1 MEQILAIT
9 MQNLKSI
16 PGRLGT
22 SLVAVVGVAGVVAV
36 LVAVLSMARGFE
48 STLESGTSPE
58 NVIVLRSGSSSEL
71 DSGFQGDQARIIAQ
85 APELALV
92 SPEVYV
98 IVDLEKKASQTTAN
112 VPLRGVGSDAAA
124 IRSAFRMIDGR
135 MFEPGR
141 KELIAGRGAAD
152 QFAGLEAGN
161 TLEFGTERW
170 DVVGIFESGGGAAE
184 SELWTDSATL
194 QGAYR
199 RGNSFSV
206 VYGRLEN
213 PAQFSAFKDSL
224 TTNPQLSVRV
234 ERESEYFAE
243 QSRALSTFISVVGYG
258 IAVLM
263 ALGALFGALNTMY
276 TAVSDRS
283 REIATLRALGFT
295 PVAIVV
301 SVMAEAMLLALAGG
315 LIGGGI
321 AWLLFNGFTVST
333 LNFSSFSQVVF
344 AFAVTPGLLVQGIVI
359 ALIIGLVGGLAPA
372 IRGAHAHRL
381 GAARMI
387 EV

>member
-1 MEQILAIT
+1 
-9 MQNLKSI
+9 
-16 PGRLGT
+16 
-22 SLVAVVGVAGVVAV
+22 
-36 LVAVLSMARGFE
+36 
-48 STLESGTSPE
+48 
-58 NVIVLRSGSSSEL
+58 
-71 DSGFQGDQARIIAQ
+71 
-85 APELALV
+85 
-92 SPEVYV
+92 
-98 IVDLEKKASQTTAN
+98 
-112 VPLRGVGSDAAA
+112 
-124 IRSAFRMIDGR
+124 
-135 MFEPGR
+135 
-141 KELIAGRGAAD
+141 
-152 QFAGLEAGN
+152 
-161 TLEFGTERW
+161 
-170 DVVGIFESGGGAAE
+170 VVGIFESGGGSAE

-194 QGAYR
+194 QSAYR

-206 VYGRLEN
+206 VYGRLQD
-213 PAQFSAFKDSL
+213 PALFAEFKDSL
-224 TTNPQLSVRV
+224 TSDPQLSVRV

-243 QSRALSTFISVVGYG
+243 QSRALSMFVSVAGYG

-295 PVAIVV
+295 PVAIVA

-315 LIGGGI
+315 IIGAGI

-372 IRGAHAHRL
+372 IR
-381 GAARMI
+381 AARMPI
-387 EV
+387 VAALRE

>member
-1 MEQILAIT
+1 MERILAIT
-9 MQNLKSI
+9 IQNLKSI

-48 STLESGTSPE
+48 STLESGTSPD

-71 DSGFQGDQARIIAQ
+71 DSGFQGDQARLIAQ
-85 APELALV
+85 APQLSMV

-98 IVDLEKKASQTTAN
+98 IVDLEKKSSGTPAN
-112 VPLRGVGSDAAA
+112 VPMRGVGADAAA
-124 IRSAFRMIDGR
+124 IRSEFRLFEGR

-141 KELIAGRGAAD
+141 RELIAGRGVAD
-152 QFAGLEAGN
+152 QYVGLEVGN
-161 TLEFGTERW
+161 TLAFGTERW
-170 DVVGIFESGGGAAE
+170 DVVGIFESGGGSAE
-184 SELWTDSATL
+184 SELWTDAATL

-206 VYGRLEN
+206 VYGRLES
-213 PAQFSAFKDSL
+213 PEQFAAFKDEL
-224 TTNPQLSVRV
+224 TGNPQLSVRV
-234 ERESEYFAE
+234 ERESEYFAQ
-243 QSRALSTFISVVGYG
+243 QSQALSSFISVIGYG

-295 PVAIVV
+295 PVSIVV

-315 LIGGGI
+315 IIGAAL

-333 LNFSSFSQVVF
+333 LNFSSFTQVVF
-344 AFAVTPGLLVQGIVI
+344 AFAVTPDLLVQGIVI
-359 ALIIGLVGGLAPA
+359 ALIIGLIGGLAPA
-372 IRGAHAHRL
+372 VR
-381 GAARMI
+381 AARMPI
-387 EV
+387 VSALRE

>member
-9 MQNLKSI
+9 AQNLKSI
-16 PGRLGT
+16 PGRLAA

-48 STLESGTSPE
+48 STLESGTSPG

-71 DSGFQGDQARIIAQ
+71 DSGFQGDQARLIAQ
-85 APELALV
+85 APQLAMV
-92 SPEVYV
+92 SPELYV
-98 IVDLEKKASQTTAN
+98 IVDLEKKSSQTRAN
-112 VPLRGVGSDAAA
+112 VPMRGVGTDAAS
-124 IRSAFRMIDGR
+124 IRSEFRVVEGR

-141 KELIAGRGAAD
+141 RELVAGRGAAD
-152 QFAGLEAGN
+152 QFAGLEVGN
-161 TLEFGTERW
+161 TLEFGSERW
-170 DVVGIFESGGGAAE
+170 DVVGIFESGGGSAE
-184 SELWTDSATL
+184 SELWTDAATL

-206 VYGRLEN
+206 VYGRLDD
-213 PAQFSAFKDSL
+213 PAAFSAFKDAL
-224 TTNPQLSVRV
+224 TSDPQLSVRV

-243 QSRALSTFISVVGYG
+243 QSQVLSTFISVVGYG

-276 TAVSDRS
+276 TAVSDRA

-315 LIGGGI
+315 VIGAGL

-359 ALIIGLVGGLAPA
+359 ALVIGLVGGLAPA
-372 IRGAHAHRL
+372 IR
-381 GAARMI
+381 AARMPI
-387 EV
+387 VSALRE

>member
-1 MEQILAIT
+1 MEQIIAIT
-9 MQNLKSI
+9 TQNLKSI

-48 STLESGTSPE
+48 NTLESGTSPD

-71 DSGFQGDQARIIAQ
+71 DSGFQGDQARIISQ
-85 APELALV
+85 APQLIMV

-98 IVDLEKKASQTTAN
+98 IVDIEKKSSDTQAN
-112 VPLRGVGSDAAA
+112 VPMRGVGADAPG
-124 IRSAFRMIDGR
+124 IRSEFRIIEGR

-141 KELIAGRGAAD
+141 KELVAGRGAAD
-152 QFAGLEAGN
+152 QFAGLEVGN

-170 DVVGIFESGGGAAE
+170 DVVGIFESGGGSAE

-194 QGAYR
+194 QSAYR

-206 VYGRLEN
+206 VYGRLQD
-213 PAQFSAFKDSL
+213 PALFAEFKDSL
-224 TTNPQLSVRV
+224 TSDPQLSVRV

-243 QSRALSTFISVVGYG
+243 QSRALSMFVSVAGYG

-295 PVAIVV
+295 PVAIVA

-315 LIGGGI
+315 IIGAGI

-372 IRGAHAHRL
+372 IR
-381 GAARMI
+381 AARMPI
-387 EV
+387 VAALRE

>member
-1 MEQILAIT
+1 MRQTLEIT
-9 MQNLKSI
+9 WQNLKTV

-48 STLESGTSPE
+48 ATLEAGTSPD
-58 NVIVLRSGSSSEL
+58 NVVVLRSGSSSEL
-71 DSGFQGDQARIIAQ
+71 DSGFDGEQARLITQ
-85 APELALV
+85 APQLELA

-98 IVDLEKKASQTTAN
+98 IVDVAKKATGTDAN
-112 VPLRGVGSDAAA
+112 VPMRGVGDAGPE
-124 IRSAFRMIDGR
+124 IRKRFEIVEGR

-141 KELIAGRGAAD
+141 QEIVAGVGAAD
-152 QFAGLEAGN
+152 QFEGLEVGN

-170 DVVGIFESGGGAAE
+170 DVVGIFKTGGAPD
-184 SELWTDSATL
+184 SELWTAAPVL

-206 VYGRLEN
+206 VYGKL
-213 PAQFSAFKDSL
+213 ASDDDFQAFKDEL
-224 TTNPQLSVRV
+224 TSNPQLSVRV
-234 ERESEYFAE
+234 EREADYFAE
-243 QSRALSTFISVVGYG
+243 QSEVLSTFIEVVGYG

-283 REIATLRALGFT
+283 REIATLRAIGFQPA
-295 PVAIVV
+295 PVVV
-301 SVMAEAMLLALAGG
+301 SVMTEAMLLALVGGAIGAGA
-315 LIGGGI
+315 

-333 LNFSSFSQVVF
+333 LSFTSFTQVVF
-344 AFAVTPGLLVQGIVI
+344 AFAVTPDLLVQGLLI
-359 ALIIGLVGGLAPA
+359 ALAIGLVGGLAPA
-372 IRGAHAHRL
+372 LR
-381 GAARMI
+381 AARAPI
-387 EV
+387 VAGLRE

>member
-1 MEQILAIT
+1 MGQITAIT
-9 MQNLKSI
+9 VQNLRSI
-16 PGRLGT
+16 PARLAT

-48 STLESGTSPE
+48 ATLESGTSDD
-58 NVIVLRSGSSSEL
+58 NVVVLRSGSSSEL
-71 DSGFQGDQARIIAQ
+71 DSGFEGEQTRIIAQ
-85 APELALV
+85 SQALDRV
-92 SPEVYV
+92 SPEIYV
-98 IVDLEKKASQTTAN
+98 IVDLPKKASSTPAN
-112 VPLRGVGSDAAA
+112 APMRGVSADAPE
-124 IRSAFRMIDGR
+124 IRAGFEIVEGR

-141 KELIAGRGAAD
+141 KELIAGVGAAD
-152 QFAGLEAGN
+152 QFEGLTPGN

-170 DVVGIFESGGGAAE
+170 NVVGLFESGGGAAE
-184 SELWTDSATL
+184 SELWTDAPVL

-199 RGNSFSV
+199 RGNSYSI
-206 VYGRLEN
+206 VYGRLRDPSGFE
-213 PAQFSAFKDSL
+213 AFRDEL

-258 IAVLM
+258 IAALM

-283 REIATLRALGFT
+283 REIATLRALGFA
-295 PVAIVV
+295 PVAIVA

-315 LIGGGI
+315 IIGAGL

-333 LNFSSFSQVVF
+333 LNFASFTQVVF
-344 AFAVTPGLLVQGIVI
+344 AFAVTPALLVQGIVI
-359 ALIIGLVGGLAPA
+359 ALVIGLIGGLAPA
-372 IRGAHAHRL
+372 IR
-381 GAARMI
+381 AARLPI
-387 EV
+387 VSALRE